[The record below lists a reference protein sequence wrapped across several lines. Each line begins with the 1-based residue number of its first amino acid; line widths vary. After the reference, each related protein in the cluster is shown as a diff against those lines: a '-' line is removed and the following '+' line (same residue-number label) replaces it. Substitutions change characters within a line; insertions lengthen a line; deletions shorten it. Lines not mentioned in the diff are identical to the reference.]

1 MERINDKKKM
11 KNNIEAVILAN
22 GEYPTSDTP
31 LQVLHNAPYVV
42 CCDGGADRYIEL
54 GHTPDAI
61 IGDGDSLSEQNRT
74 CFAHITHYNPD
85 QETNDQTKAVEF
97 LIAKGVQKIAIV
109 GATGKCEDH
118 TIGNIALLVEYMRM
132 GIEVRSYTDYG
143 VFIPCTGKRSFQCQ
157 PQQKVSIFNISA
169 KDLSSSGLE
178 YPIYDFTAW
187 WQGTLNRTTGTE
199 FTIHAEGEYLVFIN
213 YL

>member
-1 MERINDKKKM
+1 M

-22 GEYPTSDTP
+22 GEYPTADTP
-31 LQVLHNAPYVV
+31 LHILHQAPYVV

-54 GHTPDAI
+54 GHTPNAI
-61 IGDGDSLSEQNRT
+61 IGDGDSLSEDNRIRY
-74 CFAHITHYNPD
+74 ADIIHHNPD
-85 QETNDQTKAVEF
+85 QETNDQTKAVQY
-97 LIAKGVQKIAIV
+97 LLKKGIKNIAIV

-132 GIEVRSYTDYG
+132 GVDVRSYTDYG
-143 VFIPCTGKRSFQCQ
+143 VFIPCNGECSFECS

-169 KDLSSSGLE
+169 KGLSSTGLE

-187 WQGTLNRTTGTE
+187 WQGTLNRCIGNE
-199 FTIHAEGEYLVFIN
+199 FTIHAEGEYIVFIN